1 MEHFRK
7 TINGLDFSFQ
17 GLLEGKDEVCRVSV
31 ENHSYKMTTDEDGNW
46 LIRQQVPTW
55 IKELEE
61 PLGQTID
68 DADIKL

>member
-31 ENHSYKMTTDEDGNW
+31 ENQSFKMTTDEEGNW
-46 LIRQQVPTW
+46 HIRQQVPRW
-55 IKELEE
+55 IKDLEGA
-61 PLGQTID
+61 LGTAID
-68 DADIKL
+68 EADIKL